1 MKALLAILLALV
13 IAAPL
18 CAEGYVEDSRLEADF
33 ALLRLGTALQKRF
46 DESGGRIERH
56 YTPLELQP
64 TLYFEHFSAENYL
77 ILYPASL
84 NQPVRIRCI
93 GTFRGDFWEQTME
106 LSLDL
111 VRRTSQRTHSP
122 HEPFLFEI
130 LPKWGGAAGLFLPV
144 FALLVGDT
152 LQRRRRGQQKPRW
165 FASAIVAVIGFL
177 VLAAGSLAASHVRFE
192 HLYELRFISLL
203 FPCGIA
209 AMELSGRFMRE
220 NHGKLTA
227 AAFLTALATT
237 AVLTDYG
244 ATYWYGGS
252 TAAFLIV
259 VGSIASGAL
268 YLVRFTQAHP
278 RTKP

>member
-1 MKALLAILLALV
+1 MTRLALTIAVLLAT
-13 IAAPL
+13 PL
-18 CAEGYVEDSRLEADF
+18 CAEGYVEDSRSEANF

-64 TLYFEHFSAENYL
+64 TLYFEHFSAENYS
-77 ILYPASL
+77 ILYPASR

-122 HEPFLFEI
+122 HKPFLFEI
-130 LPKWGGAAGLFLPV
+130 LPRWGSAIGLLLPIW
-144 FALLVGDT
+144 ALLTGDAI
-152 LQRRRRGQQKPRW
+152 QRRRRQHGKSRRFVSIF
-165 FASAIVAVIGFL
+165 FAFIGLLLFIEGSISATY
-177 VLAAGSLAASHVRFE
+177 VRLE
-192 HLYELRFISLL
+192 YDYELRFISLL
-203 FPCGIA
+203 FPFGIA
-209 AMELSGRFMRE
+209 VMELSGRFMDE
-220 NHGKLTA
+220 NQGKLTA
-227 AAFLTALATT
+227 VAFLPALATT
-237 AVLTDYG
+237 AVLTDFG

-252 TAAFLIV
+252 TAAFLV
-259 VGSIASGAL
+259 VAGSLVSGGL

>member
-1 MKALLAILLALV
+1 MTRLALTIAILLAT
-13 IAAPL
+13 PL
-18 CAEGYVEDSRLEADF
+18 CAEGYVEDSRSEANV
-33 ALLRLGTALQKRF
+33 ALLGLGTALQKRF

-56 YTPLELQP
+56 HTPLELQP
-64 TLYFEHFSAENYL
+64 TLYFEHFSAENYK

-130 LPKWGGAAGLFLPV
+130 LPRWGSAIGLLLPIW
-144 FALLVGDT
+144 ALLTGDAI
-152 LQRRRRGQQKPRW
+152 QRRRRQHGKSRRFVSIF
-165 FASAIVAVIGFL
+165 FAFIGLLLFIEGSISATY
-177 VLAAGSLAASHVRFE
+177 VRLE
-192 HLYELRFISLL
+192 YDYELRFISLL
-203 FPCGIA
+203 FPFGIVV
-209 AMELSGRFMRE
+209 MELSGRFMDE
-220 NHGKLTA
+220 NPGKLIA
-227 AAFLTALATT
+227 VAFLSALATT
-237 AVLTDYG
+237 AILTDFG

-252 TAAFLIV
+252 TAAFLV
-259 VGSIASGAL
+259 VAGSLVSGAL
-268 YLVRFTQAHP
+268 YLARFTQAHP